1 MRGFADSM
9 FLNRSL
15 HLSLAGILLAFGL
28 WGCAGSSSE
37 AKKSASSAPG
47 VSGPSRRDTGPTLA
61 IVGGRRF
68 TMRDVDSVLASAPPS
83 IREEYSDPEQFKSL
97 VERLAQ
103 QWALFLEARRVGT
116 EADPNYRVELAG
128 SQRQLL
134 MKYYYK
140 NLVRNL
146 PAISDS
152 AVHSYYDEHA
162 NDFKAP
168 GRARVRHIQVPT
180 QARAREVMKR
190 LRAGSTWDQIC
201 AKYST
206 DKGNSKTGGVLGYV
220 TTDSDLVPVL
230 GRAPS
235 IVAAAFKIK
244 EGETSEPLKSDRA
257 WHLIRVDEQT
267 LVGEHPFKDVEP
279 RIRSLLEGQRNQHFD
294 ETLQDSL
301 KVRYGLV
308 LFPDS
313 IKIAHNPPQTPA
325 DLFAKAQ
332 AEVSPRDRI
341 ELFEGIVSRFP
352 NDKSAVQAAFMI
364 GFTYSEELKDYP
376 AARKAFEK
384 FIREHPD
391 SDLVSSAKWM
401 LANMGTGATP
411 PGLGPMGEGP
421 TLEIVPPPDSL
432 KSKP

>member
-1 MRGFADSM
+1 MEI
-9 FLNRSL
+9 
-15 HLSLAGILLAFGL
+15 ILLEDIGGL
-28 WGCAGSSSE
+28 GKRGTAVRVADGYARNFLIPRKKAIEAVGNARAVFKDRERARVALE
-37 AKKSASSAPG
+37 AKQRQAAEKLRDDLAQISLQFSVEAGEDDQLYGSVTAHESQDPTSAPG
-47 VSGPSRRDTGPTLA
+47 VSGPSGRDTGPTLA

-116 EADPNYRVELAG
+116 EADPNYRAELAG

-152 AVHSYYDEHA
+152 AVHRYYDEHA

-180 QARAREVMKR
+180 QARAREVLKR
-190 LRAGSTWDQIC
+190 LRAGSTWDQTC

-257 WHLIRVDEQT
+257 WHLI
-267 LVGEHPFKDVEP
+267 
-279 RIRSLLEGQRNQHFD
+279 
-294 ETLQDSL
+294 
-301 KVRYGLV
+301 
-308 LFPDS
+308 
-313 IKIAHNPPQTPA
+313 
-325 DLFAKAQ
+325 
-332 AEVSPRDRI
+332 
-341 ELFEGIVSRFP
+341 
-352 NDKSAVQAAFMI
+352 
-364 GFTYSEELKDYP
+364 
-376 AARKAFEK
+376 
-384 FIREHPD
+384 
-391 SDLVSSAKWM
+391 
-401 LANMGTGATP
+401 
-411 PGLGPMGEGP
+411 
-421 TLEIVPPPDSL
+421 
-432 KSKP
+432 

>member
-28 WGCAGSSSE
+28 CGCAGSSSE

-47 VSGPSRRDTGPTLA
+47 VSGPSGRDTGPTLA

-103 QWALFLEARRVGT
+103 QWALFLEAKRVGT

-152 AVHSYYDEHA
+152 AVHRYYDEHA

-180 QARAREVMKR
+180 QARAREVLKR
-190 LRAGSTWDQIC
+190 LRAGSTWDQTC

-279 RIRSLLEGQRNQHFD
+279 RIRSLLEGQRNQQFD
-294 ETLQDSL
+294 DTLQDSL